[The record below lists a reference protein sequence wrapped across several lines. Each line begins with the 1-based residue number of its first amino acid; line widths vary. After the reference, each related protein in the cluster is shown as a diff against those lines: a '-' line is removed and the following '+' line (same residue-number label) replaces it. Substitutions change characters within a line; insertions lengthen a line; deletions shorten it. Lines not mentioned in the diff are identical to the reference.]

1 MKNSTCPAY
10 NKPYNPNIVIFKW
23 CVGFNLHKI
32 PRIKIHF
39 TTCPGIFLLYL

>member
-23 CVGFNLHKI
+23 CVGFNLHKN